1 MADDKREFFKRGQ
14 KPKEAASQEIV
25 DTVEAVAENFT
36 HAQAAEKEVLTPE
49 ASSVSLENTQQDAT
63 SAHIS
68 GEAIHVEPQHNESP
82 VEEKIHALVEA
93 ANIPKVDGWEHDISK
108 APTDGSRVMISE
120 DGAGK
125 GVLVFWRI
133 SKFVDRK
140 NLRYVAKGRWTD
152 FLSKIDVTFVPKY
165 WKLYNAEEYW
175 PLQET
180 K

>member
-1 MADDKREFFKRGQ
+1 MADDERGFFKRGQ
-14 KPKEAASQEIV
+14 KPKVEEVVVETAM
-25 DTVEAVAENFT
+25 EAV
-36 HAQAAEKEVLTPE
+36 EKYPSMKAVNVEEPLDL
-49 ASSVSLENTQQDAT
+49 SVVDVKASLEVTP
-63 SAHIS
+63 
-68 GEAIHVEPQHNESP
+68 IHDTHYESP

-93 ANIPKVDGWEHDISK
+93 ANIPKVEGWENDMTK

-120 DGAGK
+120 DGVGK